1 MSTGMLVTLELLL
14 IVGVVLGWA
23 LWELFSLHRDERRKR
38 KRDRDDTPQ

>member
-23 LWELFSLHRDERRKR
+23 LWELLDRKSVV
-38 KRDRDDTPQ
+38 